1 MKTRKLS
8 TLNAIKILVAGRKD
22 AILIESLMIL
32 NVYFKS
38 NMNQTELAK
47 ATGYTQQAISLIV
60 RGERRADHY
69 GLFVTLASNVIVGVA
84 MDMYLKRKFVK
95 KYGDP
100 NSICYQE
107 KRSEQ

>member
-1 MKTRKLS
+1 MKTKKL
-8 TLNAIKILVAGRKD
+8 TTAKAVRM
-22 AILIESLMIL
+22 LIRSRQDKSLMESLMIL

-38 NMNQTELAK
+38 NLNQTELAK

-69 GLFVTLASNVIVGVA
+69 GLFVTLASNVIVGVFL
-84 MDMYLKRKFVK
+84 DMYLKHRFVK

-107 KRSEQ
+107 KCSK

>member
-1 MKTRKLS
+1 MKNSLKTITALKFVIKNRKDS
-8 TLNAIKILVAGRKD
+8 TLM
-22 AILIESLMIL
+22 ESLMIL

-38 NMNQTELAK
+38 PMNQTELAR
-47 ATGYTQQAISLIV
+47 ATGFTQQAISLIV

-69 GLFVTLASNVIVGVA
+69 GLFVTLASNMIVGVL

-95 KYGDP
+95 QYGDP

-107 KRSEQ
+107 QRPEQ